1 MSGSNT
7 VGSNPFTKTNELSRI
22 DRRDLLK
29 GIAMAAAGSVASAR
43 IAHAETRSDYPQLA
57 PTTGDTIRSAGN
69 DPVVETHDGRVRGCV
84 RNGIFA
90 FKGIPYGA
98 DTSGSN
104 RFMPPQ
110 KPAPWTGIR
119 SSLYYGYVC
128 PQAAREGWKND
139 EEAWL
144 FSWSDGIPNEDCLRL
159 NLWSPGINDSKKRP
173 VMVWLHG
180 GGFSAGCGNELLSYD
195 GENLAR
201 RGDVVIV
208 SINHRLNILG
218 HLNLAGFG
226 DKYANSGN
234 VGMLD
239 IVAALE
245 WVRDNIGQFGGDAGN
260 VTIFGQSGGGG
271 KVNTLM
277 AMPSAKGLFH
287 RGIVESGSLLAG
299 ATMESSNKLATEVL
313 AQLQISSADV
323 AKLHDLPVGALEQAA
338 IEVLRRNRP
347 MGGIIDFRHIAGR
360 LGWSPVAG
368 NDSLPQQP
376 FDPQAPAQ
384 SAAIP
389 LLVGNTLN
397 EFVNGMN
404 RPDAFQMPEAELRS
418 NVQKIWGD
426 KTDRLVQA
434 FRDAYPH
441 ANFFQ
446 LWSAIATSPVRAAT
460 LEQVRR
466 KAAQH
471 SGPAYCYRFD
481 WQTPVLDGRPMA
493 FHCSE
498 IAFVFDNT
506 ARCEAM
512 TGNGAAAHALAEK
525 MSEAWIHF
533 ARSGDPNHSGLA
545 KWKPYDPATN
555 GTMVFDN
562 ECTFREHL
570 DDETQKLIDEA

>member
-1 MSGSNT
+1 MTGLEKSQMPSNSKERPT
-7 VGSNPFTKTNELSRI
+7 TF
-22 DRRDLLK
+22 DRRDVLK
-29 GIAMAAAGSVASAR
+29 GIAFAVAAGAGA
-43 IAHAETRSDYPQLA
+43 AGMAQAETGSDYPKA
-57 PTTGDTIRSAGN
+57 ASSTGDTVRAAGN
-69 DPVVETHDGRVRGCV
+69 DPVVETRYGRVRGYV
-84 RNGIFA
+84 HNGIFS
-90 FKGIPYGA
+90 FKGMPYGA
-98 DTSGSN
+98 DTSGPN

-110 KPAPWTGIR
+110 KPAPWTGVR
-119 SSLYYGYVC
+119 SSLSYGWVS
-128 PQAAREGWKND
+128 PQPAREGWKND

-144 FSWSDGIPNEDCLRL
+144 FRWNDGIANEDCLRL
-159 NLWSPGINDSKKRP
+159 NLWSPGINDGRKRP

-180 GGFSAGCGNELLSYD
+180 GGFSAGSGNELPSYD

-201 RGDVVIV
+201 RGDVVLV

-218 HLNLAGFG
+218 HLNLAAFG

-234 VGMLD
+234 AGMLD

-245 WVRDNIGQFGGDAGN
+245 WVRDNIGQFGGDPGN

-287 RGIVESGSLLAG
+287 RAIVESGSLLAG
-299 ATMESSNKLATEVL
+299 ATMESSNKLATAVL
-313 AQLQISSADV
+313 QQLQIAPSDV
-323 AKLHDLPVGALEQAA
+323 AKLHDLPVGALEEAGV
-338 IEVLRRNRP
+338 EVLRRNRP
-347 MGGIIDFRHIAGR
+347 VGGIIDFRHIAGR

-368 NDSLPQQP
+368 PESLPQQP
-376 FDPQAPAQ
+376 FDPQAPAM

-397 EFVNGMN
+397 EFVNGIN
-404 RPDAFQMPEAELRS
+404 RPDAFQMTDAEMRS
-418 NVQKIWGD
+418 NVKKIWAD
-426 KTDRLVQA
+426 KTDRLVDV
-434 FRDAYPH
+434 FRKAYPH
-441 ANFFQ
+441 ANNFQ
-446 LWSAIATSPVRAAT
+446 LWSAIAASPVRAAT

-481 WQTPVLDGRPMA
+481 WQTPILDGRPMA

-498 IAFVFDNT
+498 LAFVFDNT
-506 ARCEAM
+506 ERCAAM
-512 TGNGAAAHALAEK
+512 TGNGAAARVLAAK

-533 ARSGDPNHSGLA
+533 ARSGDPNHAGLPH
-545 KWKPYDPATN
+545 WKPFDPATN

-562 ECTFREHL
+562 ECAFREHL
-570 DDETQKLIDEA
+570 DDETQKMIDEA